1 MDKIKN
7 HLQANDEITMLIENM
22 ISNEEETQAMN
33 KIINAIGTK
42 QITQFNF
49 NCFVSDN
56 LL

>member
-49 NCFVSDN
+49 I
-56 LL
+56 